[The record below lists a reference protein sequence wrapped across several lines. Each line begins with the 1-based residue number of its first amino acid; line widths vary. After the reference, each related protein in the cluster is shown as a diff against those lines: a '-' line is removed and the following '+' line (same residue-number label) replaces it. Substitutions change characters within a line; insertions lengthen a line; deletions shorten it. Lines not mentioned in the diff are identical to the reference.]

1 MLQYFSGL
9 AIVDQQLGG
18 IGLELVQ
25 NYKQDSCLGNK
36 EHFFGQV
43 MQQEQLNNS
52 HYFPFASDADSVMVK
67 FGTPDEPMTLE

>member
-1 MLQYFSGL
+1 
-9 AIVDQQLGG
+9 
-18 IGLELVQ
+18 
-25 NYKQDSCLGNK
+25 
-36 EHFFGQV
+36 